1 MTDEPSP
8 PPDPTP
14 SGSPPP
20 TDGDAQA
27 TWRAL
32 AEKYEALHALRVR
45 RDEDAPHPPREELR
59 RWSQA
64 FPGCLR
70 ELDRLS
76 AGELANRAAR
86 LRTLIAAANAGDISP
101 PPPPWLPWII
111 RYHALLREELGEP
124 RAPRKSRAQNEA
136 VMAEPAG
143 KTRQGSPRTGP
154 AVRALRALA
163 REIGV
168 EEGVVA
174 AVLFPPR
181 R

>member
-1 MTDEPSP
+1 MTDGSLP
-8 PPDPTP
+8 PRDPTP
-14 SGSPPP
+14 SGSPPK
-20 TDGDAQA
+20 TDGGAQA

-76 AGELANRAAR
+76 ARELASRAVR
-86 LRTLIAAANAGDISP
+86 LRTLIAAADAGDMSP
-101 PPPPWLPWII
+101 PLPPWLPWIV
-111 RYHALLREELGEP
+111 RYHALLREELEEP
-124 RAPRKSRAQNEA
+124 RARRKPRAPNEGVTA
-136 VMAEPAG
+136 TPP
-143 KTRQGSPRTGP
+143 RNSHQGAPTGP

-168 EEGVVA
+168 EERLVA